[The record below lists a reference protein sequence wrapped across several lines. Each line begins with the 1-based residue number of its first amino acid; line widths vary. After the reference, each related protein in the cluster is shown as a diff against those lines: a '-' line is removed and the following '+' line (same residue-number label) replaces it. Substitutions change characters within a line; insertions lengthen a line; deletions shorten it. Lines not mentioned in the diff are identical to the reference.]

1 MHCRCTLSNY
11 RIKMAALGFNERP
24 ISVLVVLRIYRV
36 EWEWRV
42 VVDVSMC

>member
-1 MHCRCTLSNY
+1 MHAVKLPN
-11 RIKMAALGFNERP
+11 KMAALGFNERP
-24 ISVLVVLRIYRV
+24 ISVLVGLRKLICRV